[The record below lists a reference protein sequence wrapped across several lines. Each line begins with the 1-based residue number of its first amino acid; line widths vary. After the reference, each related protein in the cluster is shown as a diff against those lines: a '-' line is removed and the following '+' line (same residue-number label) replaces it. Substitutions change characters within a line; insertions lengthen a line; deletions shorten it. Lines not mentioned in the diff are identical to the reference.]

1 MGNRQLILA
10 GINGGGEAGNSLAY
24 FGPVGAAAP
33 TTATAD
39 PAAAFLDAGWITEDG
54 LTAKVSESS
63 KDINAFGTFSPVR
76 TIVTESKQTFD
87 ISFLESNPV
96 SLAVYHRKGLGDLD
110 VVEATGALD
119 FTTGP
124 SSSEQYAA
132 IFDMVDGDNALRAYC
147 PNVQVTDRGDM
158 QVKAGEAVIYP
169 VTLTAY
175 PDNSGASV
183 YWFYLLNALKTPA
196 P

>member
-10 GINGGGEAGNSLAY
+10 GINGGGDAGNSLSY
-24 FGPVGAAAP
+24 FADVGATSP
-33 TTATAD
+33 TNATAD
-39 PAAAFLDAGWITEDG
+39 PAAAFKDAGWITQDG

-96 SLAVYHRKGLGDLD
+96 SLAIYHRKSLTDLD
-110 VVEATGALD
+110 VVEATGALN

-124 SSSEQYAA
+124 SSSEQYAS
-132 IFDMVDGDNALRAYC
+132 IFDMVDGVNALRAYC

-158 QVKAGEAVIYP
+158 QIKAGEAVVYP

-175 PDNSGASV
+175 PDNDGVSV
-183 YWFYLLNALKTPA
+183 YWFYLLNALIVP
-196 P
+196 

>member
-1 MGNRQLILA
+1 MSGNRSLILA
-10 GINGGGEAGNSLAY
+10 GINGGGDAGNSLAY
-24 FGPVGAAAP
+24 FAPVGSVAP
-33 TTATAD
+33 ADATAD

-54 LTAKVSESS
+54 LSAKVSESS

-87 ISFLESNPV
+87 IAFLESNPV
-96 SLAVYHRKGLGDLD
+96 SLAIYHRMDLAALT
-110 VVEATGALD
+110 VEGATGALS
-119 FTTGP
+119 FGTGA
-124 SSSEQYAA
+124 SASETYAA

-147 PNVQVTDRGDM
+147 PNVQVTDRGDLNI
-158 QVKAGEAVIYP
+158 KAGEAVTYP

-175 PDNSGASV
+175 PDVDGISV
-183 YWFYLLNALKTPA
+183 HWFYVLDALAA